1 MQKIGEGQ
9 PCTENTKSRAKSL
22 GDFANEKRGSAR
34 YSRARRC
41 VAATVCFRN
50 RSRRRSMARLRR
62 LLDLELGQGGLAEL
76 GRYLRPPR
84 RAGQANREDHARP
97 LLNSGR
103 LRLRHEVEDAAD
115 RWAPPVGDSGR
126 GPALLVE
133 EERGLLGAGEKAGP
147 RLLRALGREEE
158 EKGGEGSGPSGR
170 IP

>member
-1 MQKIGEGQ
+1 
-9 PCTENTKSRAKSL
+9 
-22 GDFANEKRGSAR
+22 
-34 YSRARRC
+34 
-41 VAATVCFRN
+41 
-50 RSRRRSMARLRR
+50 MARLRR